1 MWRLLEN
8 RVLKT
13 RFISL
18 YITKQQHQQKLAK
31 MKSEPEGKKKEKKM
45 KTKKKPRKN
54 QTPRRTS
61 GHATQAAWAPGRAS
75 LAIHR
80 LRETWGSREPSYA
93 TWVVRAWPRDS
104 GCATWVSR
112 PGSCDSGRMTWVV
125 RPGSH
130 DLGREMQ
137 AARPGPRELFLS
149 LSDLVSLPLIWFDSF
164 SLSDLILFGEVR
176 LHLRLKVFKIFLVYK
191 SSLRDSILKWS
202 LRGKRWHIRCD

>member
-1 MWRLLEN
+1 
-8 RVLKT
+8 
-13 RFISL
+13 
-18 YITKQQHQQKLAK
+18 
-31 MKSEPEGKKKEKKM
+31 M

-54 QTPRRTS
+54 QTPWRTS

-80 LRETWGSREPSYA
+80 SRETWGSREPSYA

-104 GCATWVSR
+104 GCVTWVSR
-112 PGSCDSGRMTWVV
+112 PGL
-125 RPGSH
+125 H
-130 DLGREMQ
+130 DLGRAMQ
-137 AARPGPRELFLS
+137 AARPRPRELFLS

-176 LHLRLKVFKIFLVYK
+176 LHLRFKVFKIFLVYK
-191 SSLRDSILKWS
+191 SSLKDSILKWS

>member
-18 YITKQQHQQKLAK
+18 YITKQQHQQKPAK

-80 LRETWGSREPSYA
+80 SRETWGSREPSYA
-93 TWVVRAWPRDS
+93 TWVVRAWPHDS

-112 PGSCDSGRMTWVV
+112 PGSCDSGRTTWVA
-125 RPGSH
+125 R
-130 DLGREMQ
+130 LGPRDAGRTTW
-137 AARPGPRELFLS
+137 AARALSLSLWSGLPPSHLIWLFLS
-149 LSDLVSLPLIWFDSF
+149 LWFDPIRWGEAALETKSF
-164 SLSDLILFGEVR
+164 
-176 LHLRLKVFKIFLVYK
+176 
-191 SSLRDSILKWS
+191 
-202 LRGKRWHIRCD
+202 

>member
-1 MWRLLEN
+1 
-8 RVLKT
+8 
-13 RFISL
+13 
-18 YITKQQHQQKLAK
+18 
-31 MKSEPEGKKKEKKM
+31 M

-61 GHATQAAWAPGRAS
+61 GHATQAAWTPGRAS

-80 LRETWGSREPSYA
+80 SRETWGSREPSYA

-112 PGSCDSGRMTWVV
+112 PGSCDSGRTTWVV

-130 DLGREMQ
+130 DLGRAMQ

-149 LSDLVSLPLIWFDSF
+149 LSDLVSLPLIWFDFF
-164 SLSDLILFGEVR
+164 SLSLIWSYSVRWGCTWDLKF
-176 LHLRLKVFKIFLVYK
+176 LKFFWFINRVLETRF
-191 SSLRDSILKWS
+191 WS
-202 LRGKRWHIRCD
+202 GHYVEKDDTSDVIKP